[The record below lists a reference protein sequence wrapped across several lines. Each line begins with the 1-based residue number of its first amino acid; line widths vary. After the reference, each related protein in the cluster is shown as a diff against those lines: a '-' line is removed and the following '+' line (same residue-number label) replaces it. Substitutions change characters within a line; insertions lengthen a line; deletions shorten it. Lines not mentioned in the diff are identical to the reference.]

1 MKRKERFSK
10 LLKRIGIIKFSNDEK
25 NLITHAM
32 FFYQNYLRHM
42 EILPSKSLSERSVVG
57 QEIELLHHFMRWFL
71 PEVSD
76 HAKQPHHHKKTN
88 YPYSP
93 KEEMEYFKRMRLSN

>member
-1 MKRKERFSK
+1 MKKFRLSK
-10 LLKRIGIIKFSNDEK
+10 LLKTFGIIKISNQEK

-32 FFYQNYLRHM
+32 FFYQNYLKRM
-42 EILPSKSLSERSVVG
+42 EILPDKSLSERSVVG

-76 HAKQPHHHKKTN
+76 HARPQLHHKKTN